1 MSTFTL
7 IVLLIAALFLGWA
20 VWFVIAMIRYI
31 ASGQYD
37 VDKRL
42 RDICR

>member
-20 VWFVIAMIRYI
+20 VWFVIATIRYI

-42 RDICR
+42 REICK

>member
-7 IVLLIAALFLGWA
+7 IVILIAALFLGWA
-20 VWFVIAMIRYI
+20 IWFLIAMIRYI
-31 ASGQYD
+31 ASGQYE

-42 RDICR
+42 REVCK